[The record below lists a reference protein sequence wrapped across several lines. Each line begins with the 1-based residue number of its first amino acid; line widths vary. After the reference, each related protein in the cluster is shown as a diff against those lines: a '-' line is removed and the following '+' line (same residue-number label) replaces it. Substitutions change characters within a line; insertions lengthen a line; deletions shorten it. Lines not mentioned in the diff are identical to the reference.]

1 MATVTEN
8 ERRYVRVRCQS
19 AARFE
24 YEGRDFEAIVRDISL
39 CGLYLMTD
47 LQVEVGKKI
56 RLSTTL
62 PASDDQE
69 IQLRGRI
76 VRIVGTPTGPRSASR
91 NSEEVGFGVDF
102 AAIPLKTR
110 TVIDNYV
117 RETFRAFR
125 RAQFE
130 LSKADCDEALVREI
144 LEGTYLVDKG
154 YPLETLKD
162 IVAAE
167 LKTFRL
173 RPV

>member
-1 MATVTEN
+1 MATATEN

-19 AARFE
+19 AGHFE
-24 YEGRDFEAIVRDISL
+24 YEGSRYEGVVRDISL

-47 LQVEVGKKI
+47 LPVEAGRKI
-56 RLSTTL
+56 RVTTAL
-62 PASDDQE
+62 PAGADQE

-76 VRIVGTPTGPRSASR
+76 VRIVSAPTGPKPAARG
-91 NSEEVGFGVDF
+91 SEEVGFGVDF

-144 LEGTYLVDKG
+144 LDETYLVDKG